1 MAASRDGVRVIQAG
15 KMDQRLVI
23 QTAGVSKGTSGED
36 LETWTSWK
44 TVWGSVEPLTAREW
58 FGSRQANA
66 AADFRFRIRYLA
78 SVDTKTKRISWDSR
92 IFLLASALPDGPKK
106 RELVMLA
113 TEVL

>member
-1 MAASRDGVRVIQAG
+1 MIQAG

-23 QTAGVSKGTSGED
+23 QTATESKGSSGED
-36 LETWTSWK
+36 MESWATWK

-66 AADFRFRIRYLA
+66 AADYRFRIRYLA

-92 IFLLASALPDGPKK
+92 TFLLTSALPDGPKK

>member
-1 MAASRDGVRVIQAG
+1 MIQAG

-23 QTAGVSKGTSGED
+23 QTATESKGSSGED
-36 LETWTSWK
+36 LESWATWK

-66 AADFRFRIRYLA
+66 AADYRFKIWYLA
-78 SVDTKTKRISWDSR
+78 GVDTKTKRISWDSR